1 MFSFPNNF
9 PSSSSSSY
17 PNNFPSSSSSSY
29 PNNNNNNTLSF
40 LIDNNPQNN
49 DFPSLL
55 DDPLSSLPFTTS
67 TTHHHDVVVPL
78 FHDHETTTLASNL
91 AVSDYHNNNG
101 SMFEPP
107 DSSNFGGFPNFLVKQ
122 KQPSVI
128 VGKKDRHS
136 KIHTSQGLRDRRVR
150 LSSEIARK
158 FFDLQDMLE
167 FDKPSNTLEWLFNKS
182 DTAIK
187 ELARTKNACYNN
199 NNDDNNINNN
209 NAFFE
214 SNSNKSFSG
223 GGADGGCSKGRK
235 LKWTQKEETKKESR
249 ERARARARER
259 TCYKMC
265 SSGRMQEEIRYSSIA
280 DSTANAQMLQQLM
293 SSTSSPVD
301 STETEAYA
309 RWRHLLQLQ
318 TYNNP
323 SYSHNHHHTL
333 MDCEIPRDHGG
344 FNLIEE
350 SIMIKRNMM
359 SSSSS
364 SSSHYQHHQQNLI
377 PNIPKE
383 LPSFNN
389 NTNDY
394 SLFPYSTSNWE
405 NNNGGCSNFCGIA
418 TMNLS
423 SCFMNQ

>member
-17 PNNFPSSSSSSY
+17 PNN
-29 PNNNNNNTLSF
+29 NNNNNNTLSF

-55 DDPLSSLPFTTS
+55 DDPLSSLPFSTS
-67 TTHHHDVVVPL
+67 TNHHEVVVPL
-78 FHDHETTTLASNL
+78 YHDHETTIASNL
-91 AVSDYHNNNG
+91 AVSDYHNNNT

-107 DSSNFGGFPNFLVKQ
+107 DSSNFGGFSNFLVTQ
-122 KQPSVI
+122 KQPTVI

-199 NNDDNNINNN
+199 DDNNNN
-209 NAFFE
+209 NAFFD

-223 GGADGGCSKGRK
+223 GGGDGGCSKGRK
-235 LKWTQKEETKKESR
+235 LKWSQKEETKKESR

-265 SSGRMQEEIRYSSIA
+265 SSGRMQEEIRYSSAA

-293 SSTSSPVD
+293 SSTSSPLD
-301 STETEAYA
+301 STTETEAYA
-309 RWRHLLQLQ
+309 RWVIFFSFKPITILA
-318 TYNNP
+318 TVK
-323 SYSHNHHHTL
+323 
-333 MDCEIPRDHGG
+333 I
-344 FNLIEE
+344 
-350 SIMIKRNMM
+350 IK
-359 SSSSS
+359 
-364 SSSHYQHHQQNLI
+364 
-377 PNIPKE
+377 
-383 LPSFNN
+383 
-389 NTNDY
+389 T
-394 SLFPYSTSNWE
+394 
-405 NNNGGCSNFCGIA
+405 
-418 TMNLS
+418 
-423 SCFMNQ
+423 

>member
-9 PSSSSSSY
+9 PSSSSY
-17 PNNFPSSSSSSY
+17 P
-29 PNNNNNNTLSF
+29 NNNNTLSF

-67 TTHHHDVVVPL
+67 THHHHDVVPL
-78 FHDHETTTLASNL
+78 FHDHETTIASNL
-91 AVSDYHNNNG
+91 AVSDYHNNNT

-107 DSSNFGGFPNFLVKQ
+107 DSSNFGGFSNFLVTQ
-122 KQPSVI
+122 KQPVI

-199 NNDDNNINNN
+199 NDSSNNN
-209 NAFFE
+209 NAFFD

-223 GGADGGCSKGRK
+223 GGGGGGDGGCTKGRK
-235 LKWTQKEETKKESR
+235 LKWTQKEETKKELR

-265 SSGRMQEEIRYSSIA
+265 SSGRMQEEIRYSSAA

-301 STETEAYA
+301 STTESEAYA

-323 SYSHNHHHTL
+323 TYSQNHHNL
-333 MDCEIPRDHGG
+333 MDSEIPRDHGG

-364 SSSHYQHHQQNLI
+364 SSSHYHHHQQNLI

-383 LPSFNN
+383 LPNFNN
-389 NTNDY
+389 NINDY
-394 SLFPYSTSNWE
+394 NSLFPYSTSNWE

-423 SCFMNQ
+423 TCFMNQW